1 MKHSDIAII
10 GSGLIGRLLAL
21 YLQRTGADITLY
33 DQSDK
38 KATGSAA
45 RAAGGLLTPY
55 SESLIAEP
63 AIVNMG
69 VTGLTLWPK
78 ILSTLD
84 DFTFFQQQG
93 SLLLNHHQ
101 DEGDKHRFVRHLQQH
116 WPQSG
121 LSMLDRQQLMA
132 LEPDLAKRFNQ
143 ALYLPSEGQIGNR
156 KLLSALTTQ
165 LEREGVNWQLN
176 SQVSEV
182 KPQQFMMNGKR
193 YYANL
198 VIDCR
203 GTGAIGELPEL
214 RAVRGELFQLLAPEV
229 NITRPVRLLHP
240 RYNIYI
246 APKPNH
252 HYVLGATEIESNDD
266 GPMTVRSALEL
277 LSAAYTVHSGFSEA
291 QILEQVTACRPA
303 LRDNAPAINYQQGL
317 VQINGLYR
325 HGFLLA
331 PVVLEH
337 ALLAIS
343 RVYSLKGDFSPSHFF
358 AELLKDKNNE
368 SVLL

>member
-1 MKHSDIAII
+1 MKYCDIAII

-63 AIVNMG
+63 TIVNMG
-69 VTGLTLWPK
+69 IVGLTLWPK

-84 DFTFFQQQG
+84 GFTFFQQQG

-101 DEGDKHRFVRHLQQH
+101 DEGDKLRFVRHLQNN

-121 LSMLDRQQLMA
+121 LSALDRKQLAA
-132 LEPDLAKRFNQ
+132 LEPELAKRFDQ

-156 KLLSALTTQ
+156 KLLSALTQQ
-165 LEREGVNWQLN
+165 LEKEAVNWQLN

-182 KPQQFMMNGKR
+182 KQQQFTVNGER
-193 YYANL
+193 HHANL

-203 GTGAIGELPEL
+203 GTGAIGELPDL

-229 NITRPVRLLHP
+229 NITRPIRLLHP

-252 HYVLGATEIESNDD
+252 HYVLGATEIESHDN

-303 LRDNAPAINYQQGL
+303 LSDNVPAITYQSGL

-343 RVYSLKGDFSPSHFF
+343 RVYSLQGEFLPNHYF
-358 AELLKDKNNE
+358 AELLKDKSKE
-368 SVLL
+368 SVML